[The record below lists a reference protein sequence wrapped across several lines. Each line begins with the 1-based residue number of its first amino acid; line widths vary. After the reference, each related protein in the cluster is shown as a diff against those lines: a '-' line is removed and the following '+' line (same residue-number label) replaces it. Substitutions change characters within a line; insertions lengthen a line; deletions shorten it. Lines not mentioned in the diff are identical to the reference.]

1 MKNLMLKSERIYNFK
16 ISEKSYKKNKKLMEP
31 NIQKIML
38 NDKTKK
44 KMRLKKNKLK

>member
-1 MKNLMLKSERIYNFK
+1 
-16 ISEKSYKKNKKLMEP
+16 MEP

-44 KMRLKKNKLK
+44 NKIKKKTNSSESLKSRLIF

>member
-1 MKNLMLKSERIYNFK
+1 
-16 ISEKSYKKNKKLMEP
+16 MEP

-44 KMRLKKNKLK
+44 KNEIKKKQTQVNLLNLD

>member
-1 MKNLMLKSERIYNFK
+1 
-16 ISEKSYKKNKKLMEP
+16 MEP

-44 KMRLKKNKLK
+44 NEIKKKTNSSESLKSRLIF